1 MVAVAAARH
10 LHGDGVVP
18 RDAHHGAAQPLLAPE
33 RRVEHRDALRVAPH
47 ERSLRRVRPRHRR
60 RRLERQVLGGRR
72 RRHREYHLAGDEG
85 GATRGFDAEGR
96 GGARGAG
103 GGAGAAD
110 GGGGAAEL
118 RGERGRVRLLYL
130 VEEERGDAAGA
141 AVAHPPLL
149 GAGLDFGEELDAAV
163 HADVVEELSMLSC
176 RLAAEGHLDA
186 EGAEARRRRCEA
198 LAREPHFHRDAVE
211 RVEGVALLLGGALDE
226 AVEGRQRV
234 GAPLDPGDD
243 RELRLDQREQ
253 VDAQDVGAEVERA
266 AHRRFRHRAE
276 SAPEPYWATSGTLS
290 SSSSDIIRVC
300 SGPTHWP
307 PTSTESALLV
317 GKYAVL
323 SLPPTRSCAS
333 RRRTLWPF
341 SRRARAAERPPR
353 PAPMTMAS
361 YSSSR
366 RLFARGDHR
375 HLASGSHPQL

>member
-1 MVAVAAARH
+1 MEAVVVAVAVARH

-33 RRVEHRDALRVAPH
+33 RRVVNGDALGIAPH

-60 RRLERQVLGGRR
+60 RRLERQVLERR
-72 RRHREYHLAGDEG
+72 RRRDREYHLAGDEG

-149 GAGLDFGEELDAAV
+149 GAVLDFGEELDAAV
-163 HADVVEELSMLSC
+163 HADVVEELEHAQLR

-186 EGAEARRRRCEA
+186 ECAEARRRRREA

-211 RVEGVALLLGGALDE
+211 RVEGVALLLGRGALDE
-226 AVEGRQRV
+226 AVEGGQRV

-253 VDAQDVGAEVERA
+253 VDARDVGAEVERA
-266 AHRRFRHRAE
+266 AHRRSVIKE
-276 SAPEPYWATSGTLS
+276 IG
-290 SSSSDIIRVC
+290 
-300 SGPTHWP
+300 
-307 PTSTESALLV
+307 
-317 GKYAVL
+317 
-323 SLPPTRSCAS
+323 
-333 RRRTLWPF
+333 
-341 SRRARAAERPPR
+341 ARAALRYERD
-353 PAPMTMAS
+353 
-361 YSSSR
+361 
-366 RLFARGDHR
+366 LE
-375 HLASGSHPQL
+375 LLEQ